1 MVAVPAIFS
10 VFTVF
15 PSALERT
22 VSSNVIRLLP
32 LSADANIFFH
42 PEQKNYN
49 RGDRAFHNAR

>member
-22 VSSNVIRLLP
+22 ISWNVIQVFP
-32 LSADANIFFH
+32 VMADGDIFFR